1 MNFREFKMWKCQD
14 CGKNPDNYEG
24 KNEFICSRC
33 TDARVNFVAML
44 ERETATELR
53 KYKGGTSKKRQDGP
67 LGIIRNKKEY
77 EIAYHF
83 WKIKQEKKEDLD
95 KYSNNDL
102 IQARKNKGLSLE
114 SLAAYLG
121 LSKSYL
127 CKIEKGQKPLTDNV
141 ILFIKEGINFSKKSK
156 KSLNKYNCSDRRK

>member
-1 MNFREFKMWKCQD
+1 MRICIICGDNPDKYK
-14 CGKNPDNYEG
+14 GKND
-24 KNEFICSRC
+24 FICSSC

-44 ERETATELR
+44 ERETAGELR
-53 KYKGGTSKKRQDGP
+53 KYRGRTRKKRKDES
-67 LGIIRNKKEY
+67 LGIIRNIKEY

-83 WKIKQEKKEDLD
+83 WKIKQEKKEDLE

-102 IQARKNKGLSLE
+102 IQARKSKGLSLE

-121 LSKSYL
+121 ISKSYL
-127 CKIEKGQKPLTDNV
+127 CKMEKGRKPLPDNV

-156 KSLNKYNCSDRRK
+156 KSLNKYNCSDR

>member
-1 MNFREFKMWKCQD
+1 MRKCQD
-14 CGKNPDNYEG
+14 CGKNPDNYKG
-24 KNEFICSRC
+24 KNDFICSRC

-53 KYKGGTSKKRQDGP
+53 KYKGKTSKNRQDGP

-83 WKIKQEKKEDLD
+83 WRIKQGKKEDLE

-102 IQARKNKGLSLE
+102 IQARKSKGLSLE

-121 LSKSYL
+121 ISKSYL
-127 CKIEKGQKPLTDNV
+127 CKIEKGQKPLPDNV
-141 ILFIKEGINFSKKSK
+141 ILFIKEGINFSEKSK
-156 KSLNKYNCSDRRK
+156 KSLNKYNCSDR

>member
-1 MNFREFKMWKCQD
+1 MWKCQD
-14 CGKNPDNYEG
+14 CGKNPDNYKG

-53 KYKGGTSKKRQDGP
+53 KYKSRTSKKRQDES
-67 LGIIRNKKEY
+67 LGIICNRKEY

-83 WKIKQEKKEDLD
+83 WKIKQERKEDLE

-102 IQARKNKGLSLE
+102 FQARKNKGLSLE
-114 SLAAYLG
+114 SLAVYLG
-121 LSKSYL
+121 ISKSYL
-127 CKIEKGQKPLTDNV
+127 CKMEKGQKPLPDNA
-141 ILFIKEGINFSKKSK
+141 IQFIKEGINFSEKSK
-156 KSLNKYNCSDRRK
+156 KSLNTISRTGK

>member
-1 MNFREFKMWKCQD
+1 MRKCVI
-14 CGKNPDNYEG
+14 CGGNPDDYRG
-24 KNEFICSRC
+24 KNEFICSNC

-53 KYKGGTSKKRQDGP
+53 KYKGKTTKKKQDGP

-83 WKIKQEKKEDLD
+83 WKIKQEKKEDLE
-95 KYSNNDL
+95 KHSNNDL
-102 IQARKNKGLSLE
+102 IQARTSKDLSLE

-121 LSKSYL
+121 ISKSYL
-127 CKIEKGQKPLTDNV
+127 CKMEKDQKPLTDNA
-141 ILFIKEGINFSKKSK
+141 ILFIKEGINFSEKSK
-156 KSLNKYNCSDRRK
+156 KSLNTISRTGR

>member
-1 MNFREFKMWKCQD
+1 MNFKEFKMWKCQD
-14 CGKNPDNYEG
+14 CGKNPDNYKG
-24 KNEFICSRC
+24 KNEFICCHC

-53 KYKGGTSKKRQDGP
+53 KYKGRTSKKKQNEP

-83 WKIKQEKKEDLD
+83 WKIKQEKKEDLE
-95 KYSNNDL
+95 KHSNNDL
-102 IQARKNKGLSLE
+102 IQARKSKGLGLE

-121 LSKSYL
+121 ISKSYL
-127 CKIEKGQKPLTDNV
+127 CKMEKGQKLLSDKA
-141 ILFIKEGINFSKKSK
+141 IQFIKEGICFSEKSK
-156 KSLNKYNCSDRRK
+156 KSLNTTSRMGK

>member
-1 MNFREFKMWKCQD
+1 MNFKEFKMWKCQD
-14 CGKNPDNYEG
+14 CGKNPDNYKG

-53 KYKGGTSKKRQDGP
+53 KYKARTSKKRQDES

-77 EIAYHF
+77 EIAYHS
-83 WKIKQEKKEDLD
+83 WKIKQERKEDLE
-95 KYSNNDL
+95 KYSNNNL
-102 IQARKNKGLSLE
+102 IQARKNKGLGLE

-121 LSKSYL
+121 ISKSYL
-127 CKIEKGQKPLTDNV
+127 CKMEKGQKPLPDNV
-141 ILFIKEGINFSKKSK
+141 ILFIKEGIDFSKKTK
-156 KSLNKYNCSDRRK
+156 KSLNKYNCSDR

>member
-1 MNFREFKMWKCQD
+1 MKACQVCRE
-14 CGKNPDNYEG
+14 NPDNYKG

-53 KYKGGTSKKRQDGP
+53 KYKGKTTKKRQDGP
-67 LGIIRNKKEY
+67 LGIIRNRKEY

-83 WKIKQEKKEDLD
+83 WKIKQEKKGDLE

-121 LSKSYL
+121 ISKSYL
-127 CKIEKGQKPLTDNV
+127 CKMEKGQKPLPDNV
-141 ILFIKEGINFSKKSK
+141 ILFIKEGINFSEKSK
-156 KSLNKYNCSDRRK
+156 KSLNTISRTGR

>member
-1 MNFREFKMWKCQD
+1 MRKCVI
-14 CGKNPDNYEG
+14 CGGNPDDYRG
-24 KNEFICSRC
+24 KNEFICSNC

-53 KYKGGTSKKRQDGP
+53 KYKGKTTKKKQDGP

-83 WKIKQEKKEDLD
+83 WKIKQEKKEDLE
-95 KYSNNDL
+95 KHSNNDL
-102 IQARKNKGLSLE
+102 IQARTSKDLSLE

-121 LSKSYL
+121 ISKSYL
-127 CKIEKGQKPLTDNV
+127 CKMEKGQKPLLDNA
-141 ILFIKEGINFSKKSK
+141 ILFIKEGINFSEKSK
-156 KSLNKYNCSDRRK
+156 KSLNTISRTGK